1 MHNLQSKIA
10 DIIRDSCQLEELSK
24 NDYERAF
31 ADLGID
37 SLDVASIFLSIKE
50 DIGFNVPDDEIDE
63 LNTVELIV
71 KYLERH
77 GVS

>member
-1 MHNLQSKIA
+1 MHNLQNKIA

-24 NDYERAF
+24 NDYDRSF
-31 ADLGID
+31 ADLGLD

-50 DIGFNVPDDEIDE
+50 DLGFNVPDDEIDD

-71 KYLERH
+71 KYIESH
-77 GVS
+77 SVS